1 MISHQ
6 KGMISRQMGMI
17 NREKIASTALPKV
30 WYGIN
35 EKEDTIQTG
44 ISGMQ
49 SIALIK
55 WKVKWKCTK
64 I

>member
-17 NREKIASTALPKV
+17 NCEKIASTALPKV

-55 WKVKWKCTK
+55 WKVKCKCTK